1 MRPTSRKRP
10 SPAGE
15 PAAPAAY
22 QVPALVR
29 GLQIVEHLAAL
40 PAGATLSEI
49 IAALGLPKPSVF
61 RLLQTLAELGYV
73 QRDAVGGR
81 YRLSRKLLTLGYAAV
96 EAGGLVEKSLDVL
109 RALRDDTG
117 ETALLAV
124 LAGHEGIVLEQVASP
139 HAVKVLVQVG
149 HRFPLHSAAPG
160 KAILA
165 CLPEAERAALLATLD
180 LQRFTART
188 ITTRAGL
195 DAELAEVRRSGVAYD
210 RGEELDDLRCVGAA
224 VLDARGLPLAAIWV
238 TGPASRL
245 SEQRLAGFAPQV
257 AAHARTLSQRFS

>member
-1 MRPTSRKRP
+1 M
-10 SPAGE
+10 SPADE
-15 PAAPAAY
+15 SAAAAAY

-29 GLQIVEHLAAL
+29 GLQILEHLAAV
-40 PAGATLSEI
+40 PAGVPLSGI
-49 IAALGLPKPSVF
+49 IAALGIPKPSAF
-61 RLLQTLAELGYV
+61 RLLQTLNEQGYV

-81 YRLSRKLLTLGYAAV
+81 YRLTRKLLALGYAAV
-96 EAGGLVEKSLDVL
+96 DASGLVEKSLDVL
-109 RALRDDTG
+109 RALRDATG
-117 ETALLAV
+117 ETTLLAV

-139 HAVKVLVQVG
+139 QAVKVLVQVG

-165 CLPEAERAALLATLD
+165 CLPATEREALLSSLD
-180 LQRFTART
+180 FQRFTPQT
-188 ITTRAGL
+188 ITTRAGM

-224 VLDARGLPLAAIWV
+224 VVDARGLPLAAIWV

-245 SEQRLAGFAPQV
+245 SEQRLVDFAPLV